1 MSARGNDTPR
11 RALVVE
17 DDEGILNLTLTVLRR
32 QGFDVVG
39 ARDGR
44 EALDLLRADD
54 RYVVIVLDL
63 VLPHVGGTEV
73 IAYLRAHMPATLR
86 RVVVITAA
94 PKSRVEGISE
104 EICVVLRK
112 PFDLEALIR
121 AVESCSA

>member
-1 MSARGNDTPR
+1 MTRGG
-11 RALVVE
+11 ALVVE
-17 DDEGILNLTLTVLRR
+17 DDEGILNLIVTVLRR

-39 ARDGR
+39 VRDGR

-54 RYVVIVLDL
+54 RFVVIVLDL
-63 VLPHVGGTEV
+63 VLPHVGGAEV
-73 IAYLRAHMPATLR
+73 IAYLRQQMPATLR

-112 PFDLEALIR
+112 PFDLEAFIR
-121 AVESCSA
+121 AVQSCAA